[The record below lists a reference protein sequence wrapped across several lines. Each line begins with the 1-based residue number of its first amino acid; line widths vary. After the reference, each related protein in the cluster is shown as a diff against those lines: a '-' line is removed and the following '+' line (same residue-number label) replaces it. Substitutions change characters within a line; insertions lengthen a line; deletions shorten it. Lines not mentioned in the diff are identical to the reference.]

1 MSILWLDTLGAP
13 AALASVGLNKELFN
27 LLKQSGAIGLS
38 VFAVLGIL
46 SVASWGVI
54 LFKWLEVRKAR
65 RNDEG
70 YAASFRRSRTLKEA
84 KVSAEH
90 FPDGTL
96 SRIFLV
102 GYEELA
108 RQNVKPSGEG
118 GPPVPRRV
126 NVKGLERALRRAQRG
141 ESKRLRR
148 YLPIL
153 ATAASV
159 SPFVGL
165 FGTVWGIMNSFQQIG
180 QQASASLAVVAPGIA
195 EALIA
200 TAAGLAAAI
209 PAAMAYNFFQARIG
223 DLSTEMEIFILD
235 LVTMVE
241 NISLRDGTS
250 WEQ

>member
-1 MSILWLDTLGAP
+1 MSILLLDMTGAP
-13 AALASVGLNKELFN
+13 GALANLGFNKEFFKLMTHGGGVGLT
-27 LLKQSGAIGLS
+27 
-38 VFAVLGIL
+38 VFGILGIL
-46 SVASWGVI
+46 SMASWGVI
-54 LFKWLEVRKAR
+54 IFKILEVRKAR
-65 RNDEG
+65 KADEE
-70 YAASFRRSRTLKEA
+70 YAVAFRKNRTLKEA
-84 KVSAEH
+84 KQSAEQYQ
-90 FPDGTL
+90 DGTL
-96 SRIFLV
+96 SRIFLI

-108 RQNVKPSGEG
+108 RQNVKPTGEG
-118 GPPVPRRV
+118 GPPVARRV

-141 ESKRLRR
+141 EGKRLRR

-165 FGTVWGIMNSFQQIG
+165 FGTVWGILNSFQQIG
-180 QQASASLAVVAPGIA
+180 KMASASLAVVAPGIA

-200 TAAGLAAAI
+200 TAMGLAAAI

-250 WEQ
+250 WE